1 MPRNSRCGGAD
12 DGRAA
17 KREGG
22 HLSAL
27 SEVDPIVV
35 GQRPLDYSTG
45 PVAALPRHT
54 IAHTRPSTT
63 HQHAPRPDQPSETSP
78 LTTFLAPFRADR
90 VTSATT
96 FRGLASASAEA
107 LRAELELI
115 FVSLL
120 ARVERGACAR
130 SRVRQSERGAM
141 DALVQRLYACVVPY
155 VAWEER
161 GLSPLV
167 CERDPH
173 GSRIVLL
180 LFSRM
185 LYDMC

>member
-1 MPRNSRCGGAD
+1 MRSLATR
-12 DGRAA
+12 
-17 KREGG
+17 
-22 HLSAL
+22 
-27 SEVDPIVV
+27 
-35 GQRPLDYSTG
+35 Y
-45 PVAALPRHT
+45 

-63 HQHAPRPDQPSETSP
+63 HQLAPRPDQPSETSP

-90 VTSATT
+90 VTSAL
-96 FRGLASASAEA
+96 RHDLPRVGLRRSAEA
-107 LRAELELI
+107 LRAELDLI
-115 FVSLL
+115 FVSLI

-130 SRVRQSERGAM
+130 PRVRQSQRGAM
-141 DALVQRLYACVVPY
+141 DAVVQRLYACVVPC

-180 LFSRM
+180 LFSRTSKARAPARAGHF
-185 LYDMC
+185 